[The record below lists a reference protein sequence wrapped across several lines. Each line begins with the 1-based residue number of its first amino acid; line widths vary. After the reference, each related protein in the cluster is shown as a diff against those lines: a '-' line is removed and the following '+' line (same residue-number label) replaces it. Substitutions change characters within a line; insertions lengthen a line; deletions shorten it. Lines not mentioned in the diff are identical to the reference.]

1 MTTAQQMYHINLD
14 QIASL
19 IKATGHKRTTLVQ
32 GHMGTGKSSLLN
44 ALGRDLPTHTAC
56 YFDCTTKDLGDITL
70 PNILNGRRT
79 RLRYLC
85 HQRGVG
91 CAPQRAD
98 YPDDRRVW

>member
-70 PNILNGRRT
+70 PNIVNGRRT
-79 RLRYLC
+79 RATLPMPPTRSWVRTTTGRLS
-85 HQRGVG
+85 
-91 CAPQRAD
+91 
-98 YPDDRRVW
+98 

>member
-70 PNILNGRRT
+70 PNIAGLGAGSRRQTDKATLPTPPTRSWVRTTTGR
-79 RLRYLC
+79 LS
-85 HQRGVG
+85 
-91 CAPQRAD
+91 
-98 YPDDRRVW
+98 